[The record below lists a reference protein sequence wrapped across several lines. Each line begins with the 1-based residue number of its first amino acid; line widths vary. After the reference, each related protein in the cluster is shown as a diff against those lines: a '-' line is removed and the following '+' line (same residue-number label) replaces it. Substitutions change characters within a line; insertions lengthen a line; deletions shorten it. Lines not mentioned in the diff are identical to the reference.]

1 MDRPRWRDALYLTR
15 TVLPLAV
22 ILGGLVILVVRR
34 DMLGIE
40 AFALLLGAG
49 ASIWLVNFLY
59 RLSISGDRVRDEEDR
74 ARVFFD
80 RHGHWPDEAAPEREA
95 GHREEPARREKPR
108 RPPHRPAASRRG
120 GGRNHRNLR
129 DRRR

>member
-1 MDRPRWRDALYLTR
+1 MDRPRWRDPLYLTR

-22 ILGGLVILVVRR
+22 ILAGFVVLVVRR
-34 DMLGIE
+34 DTLGLE
-40 AFALLLGAG
+40 AFTLLLGAG

-74 ARVFFD
+74 ARAFFD
-80 RHGHWPDEAAPEREA
+80 RHGHWPDEAPPAREA
-95 GHREEPARREKPR
+95 PHRDKPARPAHRTGPSSGARHGAGARER
-108 RPPHRPAASRRG
+108 RI
-120 GGRNHRNLR
+120 LR